1 MTRLVIYQDAAQE
14 YRWRLVAH
22 NGRIIAD
29 SGESY
34 TTRGNV
40 RRAVMRF
47 KLLAAKALPV
57 MWQDNESGIENES
70 SASS

>member
-1 MTRLVIYQDAAQE
+1 MTRVEVYQDAAGE

-57 MWQDNESGIENES
+57 IWKEKESG
-70 SASS
+70 ASGN